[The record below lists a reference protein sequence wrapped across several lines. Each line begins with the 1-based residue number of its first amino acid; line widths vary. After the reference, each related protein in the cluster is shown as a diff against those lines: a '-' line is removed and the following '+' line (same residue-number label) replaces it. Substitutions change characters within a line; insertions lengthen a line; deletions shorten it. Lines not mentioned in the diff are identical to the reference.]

1 MPEVIEQP
9 RMLCSGDASSLTI
22 ERSDLGTLIGSIS
35 DFIAEVDAPKSPLR
49 IPPVIDIEL
58 NLEPALR
65 SQFLSFI
72 RPDTE
77 ALAAFEE
84 PDDEDGGKIG
94 DRFWDWD
101 VWENCPQSPI
111 NLGTR
116 VDGVEYGWYQTD
128 SPIWQLVPSNFGQIS
143 EICGVGTRS
152 VGLTGWA
159 SVTAW
164 WGSEASLLS
173 LFMDDVTPEY
183 LIRYGLNQD
192 NLLTHAVRWGLS
204 IEPNWYDGGPGGGWC
219 PACTEESGD
228 PDGLDNDDC
237 TYLSIDAT
245 KVVSSESIGSALGI
259 LWKPCEKHLE
269 VPISSSGR
277 DWKWN
282 GSTWVC

>member
-1 MPEVIEQP
+1 MPEVIEQH

-22 ERSDLGTLIGSIS
+22 ERSDLGTLISSIS

-49 IPPVIDIEL
+49 IPPVIEIEL

-65 SQFLSFI
+65 SQLLSFI
-72 RPDTE
+72 RPDAE
-77 ALAAFEE
+77 VLAAFEE
-84 PDDEDGGKIG
+84 PDDEEGGKIG
-94 DRFWDWD
+94 DWD
-101 VWENCPQSPI
+101 VYEDSPQTPI
-111 NLGTR
+111 NLGAR

-128 SPIWQLVPSNFGQIS
+128 SPIWQLVPSNFGKIS

-152 VGLTGWA
+152 VGLTGWT

-164 WGSEASLLS
+164 WGTEASLLG
-173 LFMDDVTPEY
+173 LFMQDINPEY
-183 LIRYGLNQD
+183 LIRYGVSQD

-237 TYLSIDAT
+237 TYLSIDAS
-245 KVVSSESIGSALGI
+245 KGISEEAIGSALEI
-259 LWKPCEKHLE
+259 LWEPCEKHLE
-269 VPISSSGR
+269 VPLSSSGR